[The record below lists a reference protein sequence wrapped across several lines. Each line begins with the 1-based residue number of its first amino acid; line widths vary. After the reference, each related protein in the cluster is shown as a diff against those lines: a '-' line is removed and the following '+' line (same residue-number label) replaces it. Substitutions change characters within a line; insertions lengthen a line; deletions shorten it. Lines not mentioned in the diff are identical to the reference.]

1 MLGNEGMGDG
11 SVGRGSGGSAKDLD
25 DRSFDEFVMGARY
38 AAVLFWS
45 GSCMPCRMVSLIF
58 DELQS
63 LRPGIS
69 FGKVNVGKS
78 AAASRL
84 GVMSVPTII
93 LFREGSRVARIVG
106 VKPLQVLLEILDNY
120 FSASPKE
127 DVYADLGH
135 RDLM

>member
-1 MLGNEGMGDG
+1 MGG
-11 SVGRGSGGSAKDLD
+11 GLSGLPKDLD
-25 DRSFDEFVMGARY
+25 DRSFDDFVREARY

-69 FGKVNVGKS
+69 FGKVNVGTS
-78 AAASRL
+78 GVAGRL
-84 GVMSVPTII
+84 GVMSVPTIL
-93 LFREGSRVARIVG
+93 LFREGRKVARVLG

-120 FSASPKE
+120 FSASPRE
-127 DVYADLGH
+127 DIYADSGH
-135 RDLM
+135 SALM